1 MKKILNLILFSTLY
15 ATMIYA
21 QNSDILQQ
29 WSRKK
34 LKNKSV
40 EIHQNTPTNNDNI
53 KIDIVRNFITKAKN
67 SEFDEAL
74 NKYGTHS
81 FKEAL
86 AKCYEVDET
95 GVDCINYDP
104 ILGTQDYLI
113 DSKYKFNIDEFGNVK
128 VEHTSK
134 VEPTGEIVKGN
145 IFYKLS
151 CYDKCEIDEIY
162 HTDKSNGLF
171 GVKVG
176 LLETIATNSTQN
188 NTNEI
193 FQNKQEIAN
202 IKKPKISFEINMG
215 TEKNN
220 LAFVGNY
227 LSIQALSDN
236 TIINDIVINRGNCRL
251 INKENLN
258 FLSKPLNFG
267 EVSQK
272 IYFQDL
278 QIWNYN
284 VSPNSS
290 NFNVNPTP
298 FINFGCDSKS
308 VLEIVLK
315 TNGGDFHYGENDFF
329 AF

>member
-1 MKKILNLILFSTLY
+1 MKKVLNLILLGALC
-15 ATMIYA
+15 ATMINA
-21 QNSDILQQ
+21 ENSDILQQ
-29 WSRKK
+29 WSRKGSE
-34 LKNKSV
+34 NKSV
-40 EIHQNTPTNNDNI
+40 ENSSNTPTNNDNI
-53 KIDIVRNFITKAKN
+53 KIDIVRNFITQAQN

-74 NKYGTHS
+74 NKYGT
-81 FKEAL
+81 
-86 AKCYEVDET
+86 
-95 GVDCINYDP
+95 
-104 ILGTQDYLI
+104 
-113 DSKYKFNIDEFGNVK
+113 
-128 VEHTSK
+128 
-134 VEPTGEIVKGN
+134 
-145 IFYKLS
+145 
-151 CYDKCEIDEIY
+151 
-162 HTDKSNGLF
+162 DKSNGLF
-171 GVKVG
+171 GVKEG

-202 IKKPKISFEINMG
+202 IKKPKISFEINMRA
-215 TEKNN
+215 EKNN

-258 FLSKPLNFG
+258 FLSKPLKFG

-278 QIWNYN
+278 EIWNYN